1 MARTGHVRSRRL
13 LDGRCLHEG
22 GARRSL
28 ARAGAG
34 PASLSRVSGPEHAMS
49 QAGWAVQE
57 KTDETTSS
65 PKPRPNHQTP
75 RPINLPKT
83 MAITTT
89 NEGHPSQNH
98 NTKFPEFVSS
108 GFASRSLPCPCRL
121 ELHVRVVWAS
131 SVCSSLWLRQL
142 APQIVGSGFFFVL
155 DAGVRWFAGEV
166 VSLITDSSPLTELV
180 LWIQNPSGM
189 LILSV

>member
-1 MARTGHVRSRRL
+1 MLARRGSPSESGQGWSRP
-13 LDGRCLHEG
+13 GFSFEG
-22 GARRSL
+22 VWTGARDV
-28 ARAGAG
+28 A
-34 PASLSRVSGPEHAMS
+34 SRVGRPK
-49 QAGWAVQE
+49 
-57 KTDETTSS
+57 KTDKTTSS

-75 RPINLPKT
+75 RPISLPKT

-108 GFASRSLPCPCRL
+108 GFASRSPPCPCRL

-131 SVCSSLWLRQL
+131 SVCSSIWLRQL

-166 VSLITDSSPLTELV
+166 MSLITDSSPLSELV